1 VRISPQRRAPV
12 GITEGATPVLVDKKS
27 VPWIVVAI
35 AGLVVSTALYL
46 PYAHASSKG
55 ATGGSWQGI
64 TYGIVGTA
72 FMAFAMLLA
81 VRKRLRTW
89 QLGRVYTW
97 TQGHVWLAL
106 LSYPIILFHAG
117 FHWGQAWNLTW
128 VMMWIF
134 TIVIASG
141 IFGLVIQNIIPT
153 KLLNEVQLE
162 TIYDQIDHVTKQLSE
177 EAENIVI
184 NASVPEEEAAAAG
197 DVAVIVAAPA
207 AILESAKRRL
217 SDFYATQVA
226 PYMKSAQGRG
236 FALTNQQ
243 QSLAAFSDLRRSLP
257 SSLRQTLDDLESIV
271 NERRQ
276 LEHQR
281 SLHHWLH
288 FWLLIH
294 VPLSYALTVLAIVH
308 IVGALRFR
316 Q

>member
-1 VRISPQRRAPV
+1 M
-12 GITEGATPVLVDKKS
+12 LVDKKS
-27 VPWIVVAI
+27 TPWIVVALV
-35 AGLVVSTALYL
+35 GLVLSAVLYY
-46 PYAHASSKG
+46 PYMHVRAKG

-89 QLGRVYTW
+89 RLGRVYTW

-106 LSYPIILFHAG
+106 LSYPVILFHAG
-117 FHWGQAWNLTW
+117 FHWGQAGNLTW

-134 TIVIASG
+134 TIVILSG
-141 IFGLVIQNIIPT
+141 IFGLFIQNIVPT
-153 KLLNEVQLE
+153 RLLNDVQLE
-162 TIYDQIDHVTKQLSE
+162 TIYDQIDHVVKQLSE
-177 EAENIVI
+177 EAESIVI
-184 NASVPEEEAAAAG
+184 NASVPEEEIDEPDGGGGVAIASPRAA
-197 DVAVIVAAPA
+197 
-207 AILESAKRRL
+207 LESAKRRL
-217 SDFYATQVA
+217 SEFYAAQVA
-226 PYMKSAQGRG
+226 PFMKSPKGRG
-236 FALTNQQ
+236 FALSNAQ
-243 QSLAAFSDLRRSLP
+243 QSTGAFDEVRRSLP
-257 SSLRQTLDDLESIV
+257 STLRQTLNDLESIV

-288 FWLLIH
+288 FWLLVH

-316 Q
+316 